1 MRTTQKMVDL
11 ALRELTD
18 LLSSEVGRP
27 VAVTLHRGNGSYKI
41 HNVLIV
47 DGTNLWTSG
56 TGGTTASDCYKAL
69 RTMIAG
75 IGLVSDIRENDRLR
89 DEWVSRNTQQ

>member
-11 ALRELTD
+11 ALREFTD
-18 LLSSEVGRP
+18 LLAETAGRP
-27 VAVTLHRGNGSYKI
+27 VAVTLHRGNGTYKI

-47 DGTNLWTSG
+47 GGTNLWTSG

-69 RTMIAG
+69 RTMIAALG
-75 IGLVSDIRENDRLR
+75 VASDVREGLIRL
-89 DEWVSRNTQQ
+89 